1 LVQSAVTQVVRTLND
16 VHALFGL
23 SRSDDHQFFE
33 EWQGELPG
41 LNDLERASL
50 DRVRKRFRYHREA
63 GQVTEGMVN
72 AIVVSPLLELVGFY
86 DPPFRLRS
94 EMTVEVKTNQ
104 EQRLLRGRVDFLV
117 VQDLFWQVVI
127 ESKETTFDVEV
138 GIPQLLT
145 YMMAAPVEQD
155 ALFGMVTNGNG
166 FVFVKVRRGED
177 PVYDFSDVYSM
188 LTRANQLYCV
198 AQILKRIAQGVTA
211 NAS

>member
-1 LVQSAVTQVVRTLND
+1 LVQSAVTPVVCTLND
-16 VHALFGL
+16 AHALFGL

-33 EWQGELPG
+33 EWQGELPR

-94 EMTVEVKTNQ
+94 EMTVEVKANQ

-138 GIPQLLT
+138 GIPQLLA
-145 YMMAAPVEQD
+145 YMMAAPVEQKV
-155 ALFGMVTNGNG
+155 LFGMVTNGNG
-166 FVFVKVRRGED
+166 FIFAKLKRGGA

-188 LTRANQLYCV
+188 LARENQLYSV
-198 AQILKRIAQGVTA
+198 ARVLKGIAGAVKAGV
-211 NAS
+211 

>member
-1 LVQSAVTQVVRTLND
+1 MVQSAVTQVVRTLND
-16 VHALFGL
+16 VHGLFGL
-23 SRSDDHQFFE
+23 SRSDDAQFFS
-33 EWQGELPG
+33 EWQETLPA

-94 EMTVEVKTNQ
+94 EMTVEVQAKQ

-138 GIPQLLT
+138 GIPQLLA
-145 YMMAAPVEQD
+145 YMMAAPMSQEV
-155 ALFGMVTNGNG
+155 LFGMVTNGNS
-166 FVFVKVRRGED
+166 FVFVKLRRGEK

-188 LTRANQLYCV
+188 LTRENQLYAV
-198 AQILKRIAQGVTA
+198 AQVLNRIAGEMPED
-211 NAS
+211 